1 MLVVL
6 LLDVVVVVGRVV
18 VVDVLVVVV
27 GGLVVVVVV
36 VGVVVVVVGV
46 VVVVVVLVVV
56 VVDVVVVDGGVVVV
70 VVLGGVVIITVQP
83 VPVTGVMGLP
93 PVSNRLRTVS
103 PMTAIA
109 SELATAPNV
118 TLATLTTPVGPA
130 VLTFWNVESLVSQL
144 MPVQTFLLLVGV
156 PENSEVLPPA
166 TETTVKTA
174 PS

>member
-6 LLDVVVVVGRVV
+6 LVDVVVVV
-18 VVDVLVVVV
+18 D
-27 GGLVVVVVV
+27 
-36 VGVVVVVVGV
+36 GVV

-144 MPVQTFLLLVGV
+144 MPLHTFLLLVGV

>member
-1 MLVVL
+1 MVVDL
-6 LLDVVVVVGRVV
+6 VV
-18 VVDVLVVVV
+18 VVD
-27 GGLVVVVVV
+27 
-36 VGVVVVVVGV
+36 GVVVVV
-46 VVVVVVLVVV
+46 LLV

-118 TLATLTTPVGPA
+118 TVAPPTTPVGPA
-130 VLTFWNVESLVSQL
+130 VLTVWNGESLVPQ
-144 MPVQTFLLLVGV
+144 F
-156 PENSEVLPPA
+156 
-166 TETTVKTA
+166 
-174 PS
+174 

>member
-1 MLVVL
+1 ML
-6 LLDVVVVVGRVV
+6 
-18 VVDVLVVVV
+18 
-27 GGLVVVVVV
+27 
-36 VGVVVVVVGV
+36 
-46 VVVVVVLVVV
+46 VVVLVD
-56 VVDVVVVDGGVVVV
+56 VDVVVVDGGVVVV
-70 VVLGGVVIITVQP
+70 VVVGGGGVVIDTVQP
-83 VPVTGVMGLP
+83 VPVAGVMGLP

-144 MPVQTFLLLVGV
+144 MPLQTFLLLVGV

>member
-6 LLDVVVVVGRVV
+6 LVDVVVVV
-18 VVDVLVVVV
+18 D
-27 GGLVVVVVV
+27 
-36 VGVVVVVVGV
+36 GVV

-83 VPVTGVMGLP
+83 VPLTGVMGLP

-144 MPVQTFLLLVGV
+144 MPLHTFLLLVGV

>member
-6 LLDVVVVVGRVV
+6 LVDVVVVV
-18 VVDVLVVVV
+18 D
-27 GGLVVVVVV
+27 
-36 VGVVVVVVGV
+36 GVV

-144 MPVQTFLLLVGV
+144 MPLQTFLLLVGV

>member
-6 LLDVVVVVGRVV
+6 LVDVVVVV
-18 VVDVLVVVV
+18 D
-27 GGLVVVVVV
+27 
-36 VGVVVVVVGV
+36 GVVVVV
-46 VVVVVVLVVV
+46 LLLV

-144 MPVQTFLLLVGV
+144 MPLHTFLLLVGV